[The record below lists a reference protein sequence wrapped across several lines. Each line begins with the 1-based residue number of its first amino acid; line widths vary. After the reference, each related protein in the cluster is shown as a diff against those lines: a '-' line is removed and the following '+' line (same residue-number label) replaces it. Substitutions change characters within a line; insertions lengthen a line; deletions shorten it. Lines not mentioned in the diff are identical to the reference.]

1 MKFDFLQI
9 FLLANIFIIG
19 VVITLAIQHAYAH
32 MKPQPK
38 ASKKNRLPNQTM
50 HLPTAIR
57 EHLLEESQD
66 KFQAVLDRSAN
77 ELEHDLNIVIE
88 RIDKQIEKFSTEIV
102 NDETKRYRDSLDKLR
117 KQTESAMLNAEVE
130 IAKHQIEIEEKL
142 AIRQKELTTKL
153 EEEITVEKNRR
164 IKQIDD
170 SLSDAV
176 ASFLLETLGHEVDL
190 GAQNDY
196 LIKMLEANKA
206 ELINGIKN
214 EA

>member
-1 MKFDFLQI
+1 MKLDFLQI
-9 FLLANIFIIG
+9 FLLINIFIIG

-32 MKPQPK
+32 IKPQPK
-38 ASKKNRLPNQTM
+38 SSKKGRLPNQTM
-50 HLPTAIR
+50 HLPLAIR
-57 EHLLEESQD
+57 EHLLEQSQN

-130 IAKHQIEIEEKL
+130 IAKHQVAIEEKL
-142 AIRQKELTTKL
+142 ATRQQELTAKL
-153 EEEITVEKNRR
+153 EEEITAEKNRR
-164 IKQIDD
+164 IEQINS

-176 ASFLLETLGHEVDL
+176 ASFLIETLGHEVDL

-196 LIKMLEANKA
+196 LIKMLESNKA
-206 ELINGIKN
+206 ELVNGIKN